1 MSSAERVRKVVLVG
15 GGHSHVQ
22 LLKDFERSP
31 LPNADLTVLVDKP
44 IAVYSGM
51 VPGFV
56 AGQYRAEE
64 LQIDVRHLAEA
75 ARATLVA
82 GKAVRVDG
90 AAAQILLA
98 DGSSVSYDVAAFDI
112 GSTVAGLGLAG
123 VREFTVPTRP
133 IDAFVDRV
141 QAILEKASHHP
152 RDDFRIG
159 VIGGGSGGVE
169 LAFTLQRR
177 VTRET
182 SIPVTVLLLEGGPR
196 ILKGYPESLVRRV
209 YQSAAGRGIEIRCN
223 QRVEAVE
230 AGTLLMKG
238 GQRIAC
244 DAAVWVTGAVSQAIF
259 KESGFKTDPR
269 GFVSTRSTLQVEDHD
284 ELFATGD
291 CATLSQYPDTPK
303 AGVYAVRQGPFLSH
317 NLRAFLEDLP
327 LRNYL
332 PQKDFLTLLNLGDG
346 TALGVKWGVAF
357 QGKWVMRLKDYV
369 DRRFMRRFLPAL
381 ALLGVLTSGQSL
393 TAQEL
398 PAPDVEVN
406 RLEMERTEEL
416 SESLANQLLDFS
428 VAARNGNL
436 TEMGKS
442 LGEVLQATPLPELE
456 AFTPEWTKGGLQMG
470 HLKLEGETLSTLSR
484 KEWLESWQRFVD
496 SYSHLQDVR
505 FKVSAAR
512 FEEQDSG
519 VVAQGQL
526 KFFLVGEKSAD
537 RLLWIRGKGR
547 VRAILPP
554 DTESWVISRLQLSAV
569 SLSESSP
576 TPLSEVS
583 SPAGVALTLPRYG
596 SPGND
601 DFVYHGA
608 AAADVDG
615 DGLLDLFV
623 TGIRRNY
630 LYLNQVDGRFHE
642 SGRQTGTEI
651 TRPGTSPL
659 FLDYDNDGDLDLF
672 MAAVGD
678 QMLFENRLIPD
689 GELRFRDVSEESAV
703 AVSAVGFTAT
713 AGDVNR
719 DGWIDVYVASYNLY
733 GRVMPDSWHQAR
745 NGTANLLF
753 INQKD
758 GTFRESAR
766 SWGVDD
772 RRWSYSAQF
781 ADVNS
786 DGKMDLYVA
795 NDFGRNAL
803 YINQGS
809 RFMDS
814 AEPSG
819 TLDAGN
825 GMGVSFGDYDN
836 DGDLDLFVTN
846 MSSMAGNRILNRLFP
861 SGDRDDN
868 VLKKLA
874 AGNTLFRK
882 EGNSVFQDVTGQVG
896 PFPGGWAFGGV
907 FVDIDN
913 DGWEDLYAPNGF
925 VSGETMKDT

>member
-56 AGQYRAEE
+56 AGQYLAEE

-75 ARATLVA
+75 ARATLV
-82 GKAVRVDG
+82 
-90 AAAQILLA
+90 
-98 DGSSVSYDVAAFDI
+98 
-112 GSTVAGLGLAG
+112 
-123 VREFTVPTRP
+123 
-133 IDAFVDRV
+133 
-141 QAILEKASHHP
+141 
-152 RDDFRIG
+152 
-159 VIGGGSGGVE
+159 
-169 LAFTLQRR
+169 
-177 VTRET
+177 
-182 SIPVTVLLLEGGPR
+182 
-196 ILKGYPESLVRRV
+196 
-209 YQSAAGRGIEIRCN
+209 
-223 QRVEAVE
+223 
-230 AGTLLMKG
+230 
-238 GQRIAC
+238 
-244 DAAVWVTGAVSQAIF
+244 WVTGAVS
-259 KESGFKTDPR
+259 
-269 GFVSTRSTLQVEDHD
+269 
-284 ELFATGD
+284 
-291 CATLSQYPDTPK
+291 
-303 AGVYAVRQGPFLSH
+303 
-317 NLRAFLEDLP
+317 
-327 LRNYL
+327 
-332 PQKDFLTLLNLGDG
+332 
-346 TALGVKWGVAF
+346 
-357 QGKWVMRLKDYV
+357 
-369 DRRFMRRFLPAL
+369 FLPAL

-398 PAPDVEVN
+398 PTPDVEVN
-406 RLEMERTEEL
+406 GLEMERTEEL

-456 AFTPEWTKGGLQMG
+456 AFKPEWTRGGLQMG

-519 VVAQGQL
+519 IAAQGQL

-554 DTESWVISRLQLSAV
+554 DTESWIISRLQLSTV
-569 SLSESSP
+569 SVSESSP

-608 AAADVDG
+608 AVADVNG

-630 LYLNQVDGRFHE
+630 LYLNQVDGRFQE

-678 QMLFENRLIPD
+678 QMLFENRLVPD
-689 GELRFRDVSEESAV
+689 GELRFQDVSEESAV

-713 AGDVNR
+713 AADVSR

-733 GRVMPDSWHQAR
+733 GRVMPDSWHEAR

-766 SWGVDD
+766 SWGADD

-795 NDFGRNAL
+795 NDFGKNAL
-803 YINQGS
+803 YINQGN
-809 RFMDS
+809 RFTDA
-814 AEPSG
+814 AELSG

-846 MSSMAGNRILNRLFP
+846 MSSTAGNRILNRLFS
-861 SGDRDDN
+861 SGNRDDN

-874 AGNTLFRK
+874 SGNTLFRK
-882 EGNSVFQDVTGQVG
+882 DEGTLFQDVTGQLG
-896 PFPGGWAFGGV
+896 TFPGGWAFGGV